1 MLSCALKR
9 VCFVFA
15 EDGLFCVKDY
25 KKYLTAHNMDVTRA
39 KECFDSMLNDEDR
52 GNGNAMTS
60 DRFRELVYD
69 FWVSQ
74 NPDSPGKY
82 VCGTFDSALLQEL
95 EGMNKT
101 RK

>member
-1 MLSCALKR
+1 MEKIQKYVALPYESNILMQQDGQKSKQKR
-9 VCFVFA
+9 TYIVLHFFQ
-15 EDGLFCVKDY
+15 
-25 KKYLTAHNMDVTRA
+25 
-39 KECFDSMLNDEDR
+39 DEDR
-52 GNGNAMTS
+52 ANGNAMTS

-82 VCGTFDSALLQEL
+82 VCGTFDSDLLQEL
-95 EGMNKT
+95 EDMNKS